1 MPLPTNI
8 GAYTQMSKQLPTA
21 AFDQIVADFHGR
33 IGFYIEDLTTGITH
47 EYNADQRF
55 PTASVCKVPVMI
67 ELFRQVDTSTLSLD
81 ERRRLQGNISTHG
94 SGTLKLMEDAP
105 ELTLRDYCRLMISIS
120 DNMATD
126 FLLGVVGL
134 ESVNATL
141 DAMGFPNT
149 RTSVT
154 LGRYH
159 YRMFGMDDVPCT
171 RENDVLQHKR
181 AETHGTDFNSV
192 SFQDSL
198 ENNVAT
204 PRDMGSILKQLHAG
218 QVVSPQASAAMIEML
233 KMCND
238 RRMIPR
244 DLKPDIP
251 TAHKIGSSG
260 RIKGDVGLVSLP
272 TGPLVVSAFALASDD
287 GVRGDE
293 AIAEISRLAV
303 ETLSPESIAQ

>member
-1 MPLPTNI
+1 
-8 GAYTQMSKQLPTA
+8 MSKQFPRA
-21 AFDQIVADFHGR
+21 AYDQIAADFCGR

-47 EYNADQRF
+47 EHNADQRF

-67 ELFRQVDTSTLSLD
+67 ELFRQVEIGRLSLD

-94 SGTLKLMEDAP
+94 SGTLQLMEDGP
-105 ELTLRDYCRLMISIS
+105 ELTLRDYCRLMMGIS

-126 FLLGVVGL
+126 FLLDVVGL

-154 LGRYH
+154 LGCYH
-159 YRMFGMDDVPCT
+159 YRMFGMDDIPCN
-171 RENDVLQHKR
+171 RENDVLQQKR
-181 AETHGTDFNSV
+181 AETHGVDFNSV

-204 PRDMGSILKQLHAG
+204 PRDMGVILKQLHAG
-218 QVVSPQASAAMIEML
+218 QIVSPQASATMIDML
-233 KMCND
+233 KLCND

-244 DLKPDIP
+244 DLKSDIP
-251 TAHKIGSSG
+251 IAHKIGSSG
-260 RIKGDVGLVSLP
+260 RIKGDVGLIFLP
-272 TGPLVVSAFALASDD
+272 TGPLVVSAFALASGD
-287 GVRGDE
+287 GIRGDE
-293 AIAEISRLAV
+293 AIAEIARLAV

>member
-1 MPLPTNI
+1 MN
-8 GAYTQMSKQLPTA
+8 KQFPTA
-21 AFDQIVADFHGR
+21 ACDQVAADFHGR
-33 IGFYIEDLTTGITH
+33 IGFYIEDLITGITH

-67 ELFRQVDTSTLSLD
+67 ELFRQIELGRLSLD
-81 ERRRLQGNISTHG
+81 ERHRLQGDISTHG
-94 SGTLKLMEDAP
+94 SGTLQLMEDAP
-105 ELTLRDYCRLMISIS
+105 ELTLRDYCRLMMGIS

-134 ESVNATL
+134 ESVNTTL

-154 LGRYH
+154 LGHYH
-159 YRMFGMDDVPCT
+159 YRMFGMDDVPCN
-171 RENDVLQHKR
+171 RANDVLQQKR

-233 KMCND
+233 KLCND

-251 TAHKIGSSG
+251 IAHKIGSSG
-260 RIKGDVGLVSLP
+260 RIKGDVGLVFLP
-272 TGPLVVSAFALASDD
+272 TGTLVVSAFALASSD
-287 GVRGDE
+287 GVRGDA
-293 AIAEISRLAV
+293 AIAEITRLAV
-303 ETLSPESIAQ
+303 EAFSPESIAQ

>member
-1 MPLPTNI
+1 
-8 GAYTQMSKQLPTA
+8 
-21 AFDQIVADFHGR
+21 
-33 IGFYIEDLTTGITH
+33 
-47 EYNADQRF
+47 
-55 PTASVCKVPVMI
+55 MI
-67 ELFRQVDTSTLSLD
+67 ELFRQVEVGILSLD
-81 ERRRLQGNISTHG
+81 ERHRLQGNISTHG
-94 SGTLKLMEDAP
+94 SGTLQLMKDAP
-105 ELTLRDYCRLMISIS
+105 ELTLRDYCRLMMSIS

-159 YRMFGMDDVPCT
+159 YRMFGMDDLPCN
-171 RENDVLQHKR
+171 RENDVLQQKR
-181 AETHGTDFNSV
+181 AKTHGTDFNSV

-233 KMCND
+233 KLCND

-260 RIKGDVGLVSLP
+260 RIKGDVGLIFLP
-272 TGPLVVSAFALASDD
+272 TGPLVVSAFALASSD

-293 AIAEISRLAV
+293 AIAEITRLAV
-303 ETLSPESIAQ
+303 EAFSPESITQ

>member
-1 MPLPTNI
+1 MQIN
-8 GAYTQMSKQLPTA
+8 KQFPTA
-21 AFDQIVADFHGR
+21 ACDQIAADFHGR
-33 IGFYIEDLTTGITH
+33 IGFYIEDLTTGITYEH
-47 EYNADQRF
+47 NADQRF

-67 ELFRQVDTSTLSLD
+67 ELFRQVEVGTLSLD

-94 SGTLKLMEDAP
+94 SGTLKLTEDAP

-141 DAMGFPNT
+141 DVMGFPNT

-159 YRMFGMDDVPCT
+159 YRMFGMDDVPCN
-171 RENDVLQHKR
+171 RENDVLQQKR
-181 AETHGTDFNSV
+181 AETHGTDFNSL

-218 QVVSPQASAAMIEML
+218 QVVSPQASAAMIDML

-260 RIKGDVGLVSLP
+260 RIKGDVGLVFLP
-272 TGPLVVSAFALASDD
+272 TGPLVVSAFALANSD

-293 AIAEISRLAV
+293 AIAEITQLSV
-303 ETLSPESIAQ
+303 EALSPESITQ

>member
-1 MPLPTNI
+1 MNNQFPRA
-8 GAYTQMSKQLPTA
+8 AY
-21 AFDQIVADFHGR
+21 DQIASDFRGR

-47 EYNADQRF
+47 EHNADQRF
-55 PTASVCKVPVMI
+55 PTASVCKIPVMI
-67 ELFRQVDTSTLSLD
+67 ELFRQVEVGILSLD
-81 ERRRLQGNISTHG
+81 ERHRLQGNISTHG
-94 SGTLKLMEDAP
+94 SGTLQLMKDAP
-105 ELTLRDYCRLMISIS
+105 ELTLRDYCRLMMSIS

-159 YRMFGMDDVPCT
+159 YRMFGMDDLPCN
-171 RENDVLQHKR
+171 RENDVLQQKR
-181 AETHGTDFNSV
+181 AKTHGTDFNSV

-233 KMCND
+233 KLCND

-260 RIKGDVGLVSLP
+260 RIKGDVGLIFLP
-272 TGPLVVSAFALASDD
+272 TGPLVVSAFALASSD

-293 AIAEISRLAV
+293 TIAEITRLAV
-303 ETLSPESIAQ
+303 EAFSPESITQ

>member
-1 MPLPTNI
+1 MQMNKQFPRA
-8 GAYTQMSKQLPTA
+8 AY
-21 AFDQIVADFHGR
+21 DQIAADFCGR

-47 EYNADQRF
+47 EHNADQRF

-67 ELFRQVDTSTLSLD
+67 ELFRQVEIGRLSLD

-94 SGTLKLMEDAP
+94 SGTLQLMEDGP
-105 ELTLRDYCRLMISIS
+105 ELTLRDYCRLMMGIS

-126 FLLGVVGL
+126 FLLDVVRL

-159 YRMFGMDDVPCT
+159 YRMFGMDDIPCN
-171 RENDVLQHKR
+171 RENDVLQQKR
-181 AETHGTDFNSV
+181 AETHGVDFNSV

-204 PRDMGSILKQLHAG
+204 PRDMGVILKQLHAG
-218 QVVSPQASAAMIEML
+218 QIVSPQASATMIDML
-233 KMCND
+233 KLCND

-244 DLKPDIP
+244 DLKSDIP
-251 TAHKIGSSG
+251 IAHKIGSSG
-260 RIKGDVGLVSLP
+260 RIKGDVGLIFLP
-272 TGPLVVSAFALASDD
+272 TGPLVVSAFALASGD
-287 GVRGDE
+287 GIRGDE
-293 AIAEISRLAV
+293 AIAEITQLAV
-303 ETLSPESIAQ
+303 ETLSPESITQ

>member
-1 MPLPTNI
+1 MQTN
-8 GAYTQMSKQLPTA
+8 KQFPKA
-21 AFDQIVADFHGR
+21 ACDQIAADFRGR

-47 EYNADQRF
+47 EHNADQRF

-67 ELFRQVDTSTLSLD
+67 ELFRQVENGTLSLD
-81 ERRRLQGNISTHG
+81 HRRRLQGDISTHG
-94 SGTLKLMEDAP
+94 SGTLQLMEDEP
-105 ELTLRDYCRLMISIS
+105 ELTLRDYCRLMIGIS

-126 FLLGVVGL
+126 FLIGVVGL

-159 YRMFGMDDVPCT
+159 YRMFGMDDVPCN
-171 RENDVLQHKR
+171 RENDVVQQKR

-218 QVVSPQASAAMIEML
+218 QIVSPQASAAMIEML
-233 KMCND
+233 KLCND
-238 RRMIPR
+238 RRMIAR
-244 DLKPDIP
+244 DLNRDIP
-251 TAHKIGSSG
+251 IGHKIGSSG
-260 RIKGDVGLVSLP
+260 RIKGDVGLIFLP
-272 TGPLVVSAFALASDD
+272 TGPLVVSAFALASSD
-287 GVRGDE
+287 GVRGDK
-293 AIAEISRLAV
+293 AIAEITRLAV
-303 ETLSPESIAQ
+303 EALSPDSIR

>member
-1 MPLPTNI
+1 MN
-8 GAYTQMSKQLPTA
+8 KQLPTA
-21 AFDQIVADFHGR
+21 AYDQIAADFCGR

-47 EYNADQRF
+47 EHNADQRF
-55 PTASVCKVPVMI
+55 PTASVCKIPMMI
-67 ELFRQVDTSTLSLD
+67 ELFRQVEISRLSLD
-81 ERRRLQGNISTHG
+81 ERYRLQGNISTHG

-105 ELTLRDYCRLMISIS
+105 ELTLRDYCRLMIGIS

-141 DAMGFPNT
+141 DMMGFPNT

-159 YRMFGMDDVPCT
+159 YRMFGMDDVLCN
-171 RENDVLQHKR
+171 RENDVLQQKR
-181 AETHGTDFNSV
+181 AETHGPDFNSI

-204 PRDMGSILKQLHAG
+204 PRDMGSILKYLHAG
-218 QVVSPQASAAMIEML
+218 QIVSPQASAAMIEML
-233 KMCND
+233 KLCND

-244 DLKPDIP
+244 NLKSDIP
-251 TAHKIGSSG
+251 IAHKIGSSG
-260 RIKGDVGLVSLP
+260 RIKGDVGLVFLP
-272 TGPLVVSAFALASDD
+272 TGTLVVSAFALASSD

-293 AIAEISRLAV
+293 AIAQISRLAV
-303 ETLSPESIAQ
+303 EAFSPDSIVR

>member
-1 MPLPTNI
+1 
-8 GAYTQMSKQLPTA
+8 MSKQFPTA
-21 AFDQIVADFHGR
+21 ACDQIAADFCGR

-47 EYNADQRF
+47 EHNADQRF

-67 ELFRQVDTSTLSLD
+67 ELFRQVEIGTLSFD

-94 SGTLKLMEDAP
+94 SGTLQLMEDAP
-105 ELTLRDYCRLMISIS
+105 ELTLRDYCRLMIGIS

-126 FLLGVVGL
+126 FLLDVVGL

-159 YRMFGMDDVPCT
+159 YRMFGMEDVPCN
-171 RENDVLQHKR
+171 RENDVLQQKR
-181 AETHGTDFNSV
+181 AETHGTDFNSI

-204 PRDMGSILKQLHAG
+204 PRDMGIILKQLHAG

-233 KMCND
+233 KLCND
-238 RRMIPR
+238 RRMIAR
-244 DLKPDIP
+244 DLNRDIP
-251 TAHKIGSSG
+251 IGHKIGSSG
-260 RIKGDVGLVSLP
+260 RIKGDVGLIFLP
-272 TGPLVVSAFALASDD
+272 TGPLVVSAFALASGD

-293 AIAEISRLAV
+293 AIAEIARLAV
-303 ETLSPESIAQ
+303 EAFSPESIVQ

>member
-1 MPLPTNI
+1 
-8 GAYTQMSKQLPTA
+8 MSKQFPTA
-21 AFDQIVADFHGR
+21 ACDQVAADFRGR

-47 EYNADQRF
+47 EHNADQRF

-67 ELFRQVDTSTLSLD
+67 ELFRQVELGRLSLD
-81 ERRRLQGNISTHG
+81 ERRRLQGGISTHG
-94 SGTLKLMEDAP
+94 SGMLQLMEDAP
-105 ELTLRDYCRLMISIS
+105 ELTLRDYCRLMMGIS

-134 ESVNATL
+134 ESVNTTL

-159 YRMFGMDDVPCT
+159 YRMFGMDDVPCN
-171 RENDVLQHKR
+171 RENDVLQQKR
-181 AETHGTDFNSV
+181 AERHGTDFNSL

-218 QVVSPQASAAMIEML
+218 QVVSSQASTAMIEML
-233 KMCND
+233 KLCND

-244 DLKPDIP
+244 DLNRDIP
-251 TAHKIGSSG
+251 IGHKIGSSG
-260 RIKGDVGLVSLP
+260 RIKGDVGLIFLP
-272 TGPLVVSAFALASDD
+272 TGPLVVSAFALASSD
-287 GVRGDE
+287 GARGDE
-293 AIAEISRLAV
+293 AIAEITRLAV
-303 ETLSPESIAQ
+303 ETFSPESITQ

>member
-1 MPLPTNI
+1 
-8 GAYTQMSKQLPTA
+8 MSKQFPRA
-21 AFDQIVADFHGR
+21 AYDQIAADFCGR

-47 EYNADQRF
+47 EHNADQRF

-67 ELFRQVDTSTLSLD
+67 ELFRQVEIGRLSLD
-81 ERRRLQGNISTHG
+81 ERHRLQGNISTHG
-94 SGTLKLMEDAP
+94 SGTLQLMEDAP
-105 ELTLRDYCRLMISIS
+105 ELTLRDYCRLMMGVS

-126 FLLGVVGL
+126 FLLDVVGL

-154 LGRYH
+154 LGHYH
-159 YRMFGMDDVPCT
+159 YRMFGMDDIPCN
-171 RENDVLQHKR
+171 RENDVLQQKR
-181 AETHGTDFNSV
+181 AETHGVDFNSV

-204 PRDMGSILKQLHAG
+204 PRDMGVILKQLHAG
-218 QVVSPQASAAMIEML
+218 QIVSPQASAAMIDML
-233 KMCND
+233 KLCND

-244 DLKPDIP
+244 DLKSDIP
-251 TAHKIGSSG
+251 IAHKIGSSG
-260 RIKGDVGLVSLP
+260 RIKGDVGLIFLP
-272 TGPLVVSAFALASDD
+272 TGPLVVSAFALASGD
-287 GVRGDE
+287 GIRGDE
-293 AIAEISRLAV
+293 AIAEITRLAV

>member
-1 MPLPTNI
+1 M
-8 GAYTQMSKQLPTA
+8 QMSKQFPTA
-21 AFDQIVADFHGR
+21 ACDQIAADFRGH
-33 IGFYIEDLTTGITH
+33 IGFYLEDLTTGITH
-47 EYNADQRF
+47 EHNADQRF

-67 ELFRQVDTSTLSLD
+67 ELFRQVEADILSLD
-81 ERRRLQGNISTHG
+81 ERHRLQGNISTHG

-134 ESVNATL
+134 ESLNATL

-159 YRMFGMDDVPCT
+159 YRMFGMDDVPCN
-171 RENDVLQHKR
+171 RENDVLQQKR
-181 AETHGTDFNSV
+181 AETHGTNFNSI

-204 PRDMGSILKQLHAG
+204 PRDMGNILKQLHAG
-218 QVVSPQASAAMIEML
+218 QVVSPQSSAAMVNML
-233 KMCND
+233 KLCND

-244 DLKPDIP
+244 DLKPDIS

-260 RIKGDVGLVSLP
+260 RIKGDVGLVFLP

-287 GVRGDE
+287 SVRGDE
-293 AIAEISRLAV
+293 AIAGITRLAV
-303 ETLSPESIAQ
+303 EAFSPESIAE

>member
-1 MPLPTNI
+1 
-8 GAYTQMSKQLPTA
+8 MSKQFPTA
-21 AFDQIVADFHGR
+21 ACDKIAADFRGR

-47 EYNADQRF
+47 EHNADQRF

-67 ELFRQVDTSTLSLD
+67 ELFRQVEIGTLSLD
-81 ERRRLQGNISTHG
+81 ERRRLQSNISTHG
-94 SGTLKLMEDAP
+94 SGTLQLMEDAP
-105 ELTLRDYCRLMISIS
+105 ELTLRDYCRLMIGIS

-126 FLLGVVGL
+126 FLLDVVGL

-159 YRMFGMDDVPCT
+159 YRMFGMEDVPCN
-171 RENDVLQHKR
+171 RENDVLQQKR
-181 AETHGTDFNSV
+181 AETHGTDFNSI

-204 PRDMGSILKQLHAG
+204 PRDMGIILKQLHAG

-233 KMCND
+233 KLCND
-238 RRMIPR
+238 RRMIAR
-244 DLKPDIP
+244 DLNRDIP
-251 TAHKIGSSG
+251 IGHKIGSSG
-260 RIKGDVGLVSLP
+260 RIKGDVGLIFLP
-272 TGPLVVSAFALASDD
+272 TGPLVVSAFALASGD

-293 AIAEISRLAV
+293 AIAEIARLAV
-303 ETLSPESIAQ
+303 EAFSPESIVQ

>member
-1 MPLPTNI
+1 
-8 GAYTQMSKQLPTA
+8 MSKQFPRA
-21 AFDQIVADFHGR
+21 AYDQIAADFCGR

-47 EYNADQRF
+47 EHNADQRF

-67 ELFRQVDTSTLSLD
+67 ELFRQVEIGRLSLD

-94 SGTLKLMEDAP
+94 SGTLQLMEDGP
-105 ELTLRDYCRLMISIS
+105 ELTLRDYCRLMMGIS

-126 FLLGVVGL
+126 FLLDVVRL

-159 YRMFGMDDVPCT
+159 YRMFGMDDIPCN
-171 RENDVLQHKR
+171 RENDVLQQKR
-181 AETHGTDFNSV
+181 AETHGVDFNSV

-204 PRDMGSILKQLHAG
+204 PRDMGVILKQLHAG
-218 QVVSPQASAAMIEML
+218 QIVSPQASATMIDML
-233 KMCND
+233 KLCND

-244 DLKPDIP
+244 DLKSDIP
-251 TAHKIGSSG
+251 IAHKIGSSG
-260 RIKGDVGLVSLP
+260 RIKGDVGLIFLP
-272 TGPLVVSAFALASDD
+272 TGPLVVSAFALASGD
-287 GVRGDE
+287 GIRGDE
-293 AIAEISRLAV
+293 AIAEITQLAV
-303 ETLSPESIAQ
+303 ETLSPESITQ

>member
-1 MPLPTNI
+1 MN
-8 GAYTQMSKQLPTA
+8 KQFPTA
-21 AFDQIVADFHGR
+21 ACDKIAADFHGHL
-33 IGFYIEDLTTGITH
+33 GFYIEDLTTGIAH
-47 EYNADQRF
+47 EHNADQRF

-67 ELFRQVDTSTLSLD
+67 ELFRQVEVGTLSLD
-81 ERRRLQGNISTHG
+81 DRHRLQGNISTHG

-134 ESVNATL
+134 ESVNTTL

-159 YRMFGMDDVPCT
+159 YRMFGMDDVACN
-171 RENDVLQHKR
+171 RENDVLQQKR
-181 AETHGTDFNSV
+181 AETHGADFNSL
-192 SFQDSL
+192 SFQGSL

-204 PRDMGSILKQLHAG
+204 PRDMGSILKQLHTG

-233 KMCND
+233 KLCND

-251 TAHKIGSSG
+251 IAHKIGSSG
-260 RIKGDVGLVSLP
+260 RIKGDVGFVFLP
-272 TGPLVVSAFALASDD
+272 TGPLVISAFALASDD
-287 GVRGDE
+287 GPRGDE

-303 ETLSPESIAQ
+303 EAFSPGSIAQ

>member
-1 MPLPTNI
+1 
-8 GAYTQMSKQLPTA
+8 
-21 AFDQIVADFHGR
+21 
-33 IGFYIEDLTTGITH
+33 
-47 EYNADQRF
+47 
-55 PTASVCKVPVMI
+55 MI
-67 ELFRQVDTSTLSLD
+67 ELFRQVENGTLSLD
-81 ERRRLQGNISTHG
+81 ERHRLQGDISTHG
-94 SGTLKLMEDAP
+94 SGTLQLMEDEP
-105 ELTLRDYCRLMISIS
+105 ELTLRDYCRLMIGIS

-159 YRMFGMDDVPCT
+159 YRMFGMDDVPCN
-171 RENDVLQHKR
+171 RANDAVQQKQ
-181 AETHGTDFNSV
+181 AEAHGTDFDSV

-204 PRDMGSILKQLHAG
+204 PRDMGNILKQLHAG
-218 QVVSPQASAAMIEML
+218 QIVSPQASAAMIEML
-233 KMCND
+233 KLCND
-238 RRMIPR
+238 RRMIAR
-244 DLKPDIP
+244 DLNREIP
-251 TAHKIGSSG
+251 IGHKIGSSG
-260 RIKGDVGLVSLP
+260 RIKGDVGLIFLP

-287 GVRGDE
+287 GARGDE

-303 ETLSPESIAQ
+303 ETFSPESIAQ

>member
-1 MPLPTNI
+1 M
-8 GAYTQMSKQLPTA
+8 QMNKQFPKVA
-21 AFDQIVADFHGR
+21 CDQIAAGFCGR

-47 EYNADQRF
+47 EHNADQRF

-67 ELFRQVDTSTLSLD
+67 ELFRQIELDHLSLED
-81 ERRRLQGNISTHG
+81 RHRLQGDISTHG
-94 SGTLKLMEDAP
+94 SGTLKLMQDEP
-105 ELTLRDYCRLMISIS
+105 ELTLRDYCRLMMSIS

-126 FLLGVVGL
+126 LLLGVVGL
-134 ESVNATL
+134 ESVNTTL

-159 YRMFGMDDVPCT
+159 YRMFGMDDVPCN
-171 RENDVLQHKR
+171 RENDVVQQER
-181 AETHGTDFNSV
+181 AETHGTDFNSL

-218 QVVSPQASAAMIEML
+218 QIVSPQASVAMIEML
-233 KMCND
+233 QLCND
-238 RRMIPR
+238 RRMISR

-260 RIKGDVGLVSLP
+260 RIKGDVGLIFLP
-272 TGPLVVSAFALASDD
+272 TGPLVISAFALASGD
-287 GVRGDE
+287 GPRGDE
-293 AIAEISRLAV
+293 AIAEIARLAV
-303 ETLSPESIAQ
+303 KTFSPESIA

>member
-1 MPLPTNI
+1 MN
-8 GAYTQMSKQLPTA
+8 KQFPTA
-21 AFDQIVADFHGR
+21 AYDQIATDFRGR

-47 EYNADQRF
+47 EHNADQRF
-55 PTASVCKVPVMI
+55 PTASVCKIPVMI
-67 ELFRQVDTSTLSLD
+67 ELFRQVEIGTLSLD
-81 ERRRLQGNISTHG
+81 EHHRLQRAISTHG
-94 SGTLKLMEDAP
+94 SGILKLMEDEP

-134 ESVNATL
+134 KSVNATL

-159 YRMFGMDDVPCT
+159 YRMFGMADVPCN

-181 AETHGTDFNSV
+181 AQTHGVDLNSI

-218 QVVSPQASAAMIEML
+218 QIVSPQASVAMIEML
-233 KMCND
+233 KLCND

-251 TAHKIGSSG
+251 IAHKIGSSG
-260 RIKGDVGLVSLP
+260 RIKGDVGLIFLS

-293 AIAEISRLAV
+293 TIAEIPRLAV
-303 ETLSPESIAQ
+303 EAFSPKSIV

>member
-1 MPLPTNI
+1 MQMNKQFPRA
-8 GAYTQMSKQLPTA
+8 AYDKIA
-21 AFDQIVADFHGR
+21 ADFCGR

-47 EYNADQRF
+47 EHNADQRF

-67 ELFRQVDTSTLSLD
+67 ELFRQVEIGRLSLD

-94 SGTLKLMEDAP
+94 SGTLQLMEDGP
-105 ELTLRDYCRLMISIS
+105 ELTLRDYCRLMMGIS

-126 FLLGVVGL
+126 FLLDVVRL

-154 LGRYH
+154 LGHYH
-159 YRMFGMDDVPCT
+159 YRMFGMDDVPCN
-171 RENDVLQHKR
+171 RENDVLQQKR
-181 AETHGTDFNSV
+181 AETHGVDFNSV

-204 PRDMGSILKQLHAG
+204 PRDMGVILKQLHAG
-218 QVVSPQASAAMIEML
+218 QIVSPQASATMIDML
-233 KMCND
+233 KLCND

-244 DLKPDIP
+244 DLKSDIP
-251 TAHKIGSSG
+251 IAHKIGSSG
-260 RIKGDVGLVSLP
+260 RIKGDVGLIFLP
-272 TGPLVVSAFALASDD
+272 TGPLVVSAFALASGD
-287 GVRGDE
+287 GIRGDE
-293 AIAEISRLAV
+293 AIAEITQLAV
-303 ETLSPESIAQ
+303 ETLSPESITQ

>member
-1 MPLPTNI
+1 MN
-8 GAYTQMSKQLPTA
+8 KQFPTA
-21 AFDQIVADFHGR
+21 ACDQIAADFRGR
-33 IGFYIEDLTTGITH
+33 IGFYIEDLTTGIAH
-47 EYNADQRF
+47 EHNADQRF

-67 ELFRQVDTSTLSLD
+67 ELFRQVEIGILSLD

-105 ELTLRDYCRLMISIS
+105 ELTLHDYCRVMIGIS

-126 FLLGVVGL
+126 LLLGVVGL

-141 DAMGFPNT
+141 DTMGFPNT

-159 YRMFGMDDVPCT
+159 YRMFGMDNVPCN
-171 RENDVLQHKR
+171 RENDVLQQKR
-181 AETHGTDFNSV
+181 AETHGTDFNSL

-204 PRDMGSILKQLHAG
+204 PRDMGSLLKQLHAG

-233 KMCND
+233 KLCND

-244 DLKPDIP
+244 DLKPDISI
-251 TAHKIGSSG
+251 AHKIGSSG
-260 RIKGDVGLVSLP
+260 RIKGDVGLVFLP
-272 TGPLVVSAFALASDD
+272 TGPFIVSAFALASDD

-293 AIAEISRLAV
+293 AIAEITRLAV
-303 ETLSPESIAQ
+303 EAFSPESIAQ

>member
-1 MPLPTNI
+1 MD
-8 GAYTQMSKQLPTA
+8 KQFSTA
-21 AFDQIVADFHGR
+21 ACDQIAADFCGR

-47 EYNADQRF
+47 EHNAYQRF

-67 ELFRQVDTSTLSLD
+67 ELFRQVENGTLSLD
-81 ERRRLQGNISTHG
+81 DRRRLQGDISTHG
-94 SGTLKLMEDAP
+94 SGTLQLMEDEP
-105 ELTLRDYCRLMISIS
+105 ELTLRDYCRLMIGVS

-126 FLLGVVGL
+126 LLLEVVGL

-159 YRMFGMDDVPCT
+159 YRMFGMDDVPCN
-171 RENDVLQHKR
+171 RANDVVQQKR
-181 AETHGTDFNSV
+181 AETYGTDFDSV

-204 PRDMGSILKQLHAG
+204 PRDMGNILKQLHAG
-218 QVVSPQASAAMIEML
+218 QIVSPQASAAMIEML
-233 KMCND
+233 KLCND
-238 RRMIPR
+238 RRMIAR
-244 DLKPDIP
+244 DLNRDIP
-251 TAHKIGSSG
+251 IGHKIGSSG
-260 RIKGDVGLVSLP
+260 RIKGDVGLIFLP
-272 TGPLVVSAFALASDD
+272 TGPLVVSAFALASSD

-293 AIAEISRLAV
+293 AIAEIARLAV
-303 ETLSPESIAQ
+303 ETFSPESIAQ

>member
-1 MPLPTNI
+1 MNN
-8 GAYTQMSKQLPTA
+8 QFPTA
-21 AFDQIVADFHGR
+21 VYDQIATDFRGG

-47 EYNADQRF
+47 EHNADQRF
-55 PTASVCKVPVMI
+55 PTASICKVPVMI
-67 ELFRQVDTSTLSLD
+67 ELFRQVEVGILSLD
-81 ERRRLQGNISTHG
+81 ERYRLQANISTHG

-105 ELTLRDYCRLMISIS
+105 ELTLRDYCRLMIGIS

-126 FLLGVVGL
+126 FLLKVVGL
-134 ESVNATL
+134 ESVNVTL
-141 DAMGFPNT
+141 DALGFPNT

-159 YRMFGMDDVPCT
+159 YRMFGMDDVPCN
-171 RENDVLQHKR
+171 RENDVLQQKR
-181 AETHGTDFNSV
+181 VETHGTDFNSL
-192 SFQDSL
+192 SFQNSL

-218 QVVSPQASAAMIEML
+218 QVVSPQASATMIEML
-233 KMCND
+233 KLCND

-251 TAHKIGSSG
+251 IAHKIGSSG
-260 RIKGDVGLVSLP
+260 RIKGDVGLVFLP
-272 TGPLVVSAFALASDD
+272 TGPLVVSVFALANDD

-293 AIAEISRLAV
+293 AIAGISRLAV
-303 ETLSPESIAQ
+303 EAFSPESIR

>member
-1 MPLPTNI
+1 
-8 GAYTQMSKQLPTA
+8 MSKQFPTA
-21 AFDQIVADFHGR
+21 ACDRVAADFHGR

-47 EYNADQRF
+47 EHNADQRF

-67 ELFRQVDTSTLSLD
+67 ELFRQVELGRLSLD
-81 ERRRLQGNISTHG
+81 ERHRLQGDISTHG
-94 SGTLKLMEDAP
+94 SGTLQLMEDAP
-105 ELTLRDYCRLMISIS
+105 ELTLRDYCRLMMGIS

-134 ESVNATL
+134 ESVNTTL

-159 YRMFGMDDVPCT
+159 YRMFGMDDVPCS

-181 AETHGTDFNSV
+181 AERHGTDFNSV

-218 QVVSPQASAAMIEML
+218 QVVSPQASTAMIEML
-233 KMCND
+233 KLCND

-244 DLKPDIP
+244 DLNRDIP
-251 TAHKIGSSG
+251 IGHKIGSSG
-260 RIKGDVGLVSLP
+260 RIKGDVGLIFLP
-272 TGPLVVSAFALASDD
+272 TGPIVVSAFALASGD
-287 GVRGDE
+287 GARGDE
-293 AIAEISRLAV
+293 AIAEITRLAV
-303 ETLSPESIAQ
+303 ETFSPESITQ

>member
-1 MPLPTNI
+1 MN
-8 GAYTQMSKQLPTA
+8 KQFPTA
-21 AFDQIVADFHGR
+21 ACDQIAADFRGR

-47 EYNADQRF
+47 EHNADQRF

-67 ELFRQVDTSTLSLD
+67 ELFRQVEIGNLSLD
-81 ERRRLQGNISTHG
+81 ERHRLQGSISTHG
-94 SGTLKLMEDAP
+94 SGMLKLMEDEP

-159 YRMFGMDDVPCT
+159 YRMFGMDDVPCN
-171 RENDVLQHKR
+171 RENDALQHKR
-181 AETHGTDFNSV
+181 AQTHGTDFSSM

-218 QVVSPQASAAMIEML
+218 QIVSHAGF
-233 KMCND
+233 C
-238 RRMIPR
+238 
-244 DLKPDIP
+244 
-251 TAHKIGSSG
+251 
-260 RIKGDVGLVSLP
+260 
-272 TGPLVVSAFALASDD
+272 SDD
-287 GVRGDE
+287 RD
-293 AIAEISRLAV
+293 A
-303 ETLSPESIAQ
+303 